1 MGAVAEVA
9 VKQLHIGL
17 VGDFIA
23 EVPAHQAIPLALQ
36 MAADALQA
44 RVEVTWLPTAQIGD
58 GARLGEFD
66 GLWCV
71 PGSPYLDM
79 QGALTAIGFA
89 REKHVPFLGTCGG
102 FQHALVEYA
111 RNCLGWAD
119 AEHGETAPDAAN
131 VIIEPLSCSL
141 VDALAPIHLLP
152 DTLIARAYG
161 TLNIE
166 ERYHCRY
173 GLRRE
178 LEASLFGAALRISGR
193 GPEGEVRCM
202 ELQGHPFFVASLFQ
216 PERAALSGIIPPVV
230 KAFLRACIS
239 PVQSDKS

>member
-1 MGAVAEVA
+1 MGAVADVTG
-9 VKQLHIGL
+9 KKLHVGL

-36 MAADALQA
+36 MAADAEQA
-44 RVEVTWLPTAQIGD
+44 RLTVEWLPTPQIGD
-58 GARLGEFD
+58 GSRLGEFN

-79 QGALTAIGFA
+79 QGALTAVGFA
-89 REKHVPFLGTCGG
+89 RERHVPFLGTCGG
-102 FQHALVEYA
+102 FQHALIEYA

-119 AEHGETAPDAAN
+119 AEHGETAPGAAN

-141 VDALAPIHLLP
+141 VDALAPIRLLP
-152 DTLIARAYG
+152 DTLIAKAYG
-161 TLNIE
+161 TLDID

-178 LEASLFGAALRISGR
+178 LEASLFGAELNVSGR
-193 GPEGEVRCM
+193 GPEGDVRCV
-202 ELQGHPFFVASLFQ
+202 ELRGHPFFVATLFQ
-216 PERAALSGIIPPVV
+216 PERAALAGRIAPVV
-230 KAFLRACIS
+230 AAFLRACITS
-239 PVQSDKS
+239 AQGDKS